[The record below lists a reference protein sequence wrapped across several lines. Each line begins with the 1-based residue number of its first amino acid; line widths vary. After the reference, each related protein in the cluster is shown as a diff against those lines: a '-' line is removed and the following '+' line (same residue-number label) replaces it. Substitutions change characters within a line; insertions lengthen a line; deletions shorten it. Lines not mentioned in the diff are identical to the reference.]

1 MGEFSKKKSPIYSIK
16 PINPNFT
23 GNQFQMNMSSIFK
36 IIFFTFLSAIIFNGC
51 TPAIKKT
58 NSETAPAR
66 PVVIPVK
73 VQKPE
78 RPPEIIELPK
88 DDKIIRVG
96 LMENYKKVVFRWN
109 GSCSISGSGGTVVT
123 TKKKSSSSW
132 EAAVAGRSLV
142 LTDDKDSEKL
152 VFDEKITV
160 KADNEDS
167 YIEIAGVKE
176 GKGWHWEKSKT
187 RRYRGSIEF
196 VLVDGAIT
204 VVNELPLNQYLYG
217 VVPSEMPHQ
226 APFEALKAQ
235 AVLARTNTYSTLGD
249 KYKNKPYQLFSDVFS
264 QVYGGMINERESSN
278 KAVDAT
284 SGIILTYNDKPVEAT
299 FHSVC
304 GGYMESFDWIWS
316 GKPVGYSVPHADN
329 ADDNAS
335 DLSSESAFK
344 DFIDNPPESFCNM
357 NLRKFPAA
365 FDYAKKYFRWQKVY
379 SRAELER
386 VINKNMSKVIGKK
399 VKIGS
404 LKSLAVTS
412 RGKSGK
418 IRTMKVIGT
427 AGSFE
432 VNKELNVRRLLADS
446 PLYSANF
453 YVETKGPSSLP
464 TDFVI
469 KGAGFG
475 HSGGM
480 CQVGAVGMAIDGY
493 KYQDILEFY
502 FPGSKAT
509 RLPSGNSNN

>member
-1 MGEFSKKKSPIYSIK
+1 
-16 PINPNFT
+16 
-23 GNQFQMNMSSIFK
+23 MNISSIFK
-36 IIFFTFLSAIIFNGC
+36 IIFFTFLTAIIFNGC
-51 TPAIKKT
+51 TPVIKKT
-58 NSETAPAR
+58 DSQTMPAK
-66 PVVIPVK
+66 PVVSPIK
-73 VQKPE
+73 VPKPE
-78 RPPEIIELPK
+78 MTPENIKLPK

-96 LMENYKKVVFRWN
+96 LMENYQTVVFRWN
-109 GSCSISGSGGTVVT
+109 GSCSIYGSSGTVVV
-123 TKKKSSSSW
+123 TKKKSPPSW
-132 EAAVAGRSLV
+132 EAAVAGKILV

-152 VFDEKITV
+152 VFEQRITV

-176 GKGWHWEKSKT
+176 GKGWHWENSKT

-196 VLVDGAIT
+196 VLVGGAIT

-304 GGYMESFDWIWS
+304 GGYLESFDWIWS

-329 ADDNAS
+329 ADS
-335 DLSSESAFK
+335 DDALDLRSESAFRNY
-344 DFIDNPPESFCNM
+344 IDNPPESFCNM
-357 NLRKFPAA
+357 NQRIFPDA

-379 SRAELER
+379 SRAELE
-386 VINKNMSKVIGKK
+386 VIINKNMSKVIGKI

-404 LKSLAVTS
+404 LRSLEVTS

-427 AGSFE
+427 AGSFD
-432 VNKELNVRRLLADS
+432 VSKELNVRRILADS

-453 YVETKGPSSLP
+453 YVDTKGSSSLP
-464 TDFVI
+464 TYFVI

-502 FPGSKAT
+502 FPGSRAS
-509 RLPSGNSNN
+509 RLPSSNSKN